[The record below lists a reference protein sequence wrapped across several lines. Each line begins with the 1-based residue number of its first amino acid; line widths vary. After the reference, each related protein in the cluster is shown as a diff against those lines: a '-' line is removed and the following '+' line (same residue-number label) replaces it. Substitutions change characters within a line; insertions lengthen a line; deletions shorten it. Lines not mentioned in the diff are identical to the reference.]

1 MNILVIKEIRV
12 KTFNQKKKKKEK
24 KNKNKLI
31 AGVEKKT
38 RLGKYIGRKVLE
50 ILRKVRDNKRKQ
62 VKGQEN
68 SRYQELF
75 ALIVC

>member
-12 KTFNQKKKKKEK
+12 KTFNQKKKEQKK

-38 RLGKYIGRKVLE
+38 RLRKYTGRKILE

-62 VKGQEN
+62 VKGREN

>member
-12 KTFNQKKKKKEK
+12 KTFNQKKK
-24 KNKNKLI
+24 NKNKLI

-38 RLGKYIGRKVLE
+38 RLRKYTGRKILE

-62 VKGQEN
+62 VKGREN

>member
-1 MNILVIKEIRV
+1 M
-12 KTFNQKKKKKEK
+12 
-24 KNKNKLI
+24 NKNKLI

-62 VKGQEN
+62 VKGREN